1 MRLVSLLP
9 LFAYSLLVPMPSVVA
24 QEEKPPTVPAA
35 PSEKREFTAEE
46 KANFE
51 KLEKMLTNVRL
62 VGHFTIDG
70 KPLNDLKEEK
80 YEIKSAKK
88 MPEGNAWTIAAR
100 IQYAKY
106 DVTVPLLLNIEWAG
120 NTPVLTL
127 DQFTIPGMG
136 TFDARVIFHD
146 GKYIGTWTHDSVGG
160 HLFGRIEKM

>member
-1 MRLVSLLP
+1 
-9 LFAYSLLVPMPSVVA
+9 
-24 QEEKPPTVPAA
+24 
-35 PSEKREFTAEE
+35 
-46 KANFE
+46 
-51 KLEKMLTNVRL
+51 MLTNVRL

-106 DVTVPLLLNIEWAG
+106 DVTVPLVLNIEWAG

-146 GKYIGTWTHDSVGG
+146 ASTSGPGLTTMWVGICSVASKRCDSDIPLLG
-160 HLFGRIEKM
+160 